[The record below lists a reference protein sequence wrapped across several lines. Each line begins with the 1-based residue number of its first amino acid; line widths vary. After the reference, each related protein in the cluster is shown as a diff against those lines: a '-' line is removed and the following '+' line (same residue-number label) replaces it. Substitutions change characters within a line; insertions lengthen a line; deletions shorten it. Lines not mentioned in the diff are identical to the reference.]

1 MDGPKL
7 SLMQHEYD
15 SVPKPAAQRLQRL
28 GERLE
33 VGHRTVERGVL
44 DCAGVRFNTHFRDV
58 PYIMFGFETC
68 QLGAS

>member
-1 MDGPKL
+1 
-7 SLMQHEYD
+7 MQHEYD

-44 DCAGVRFNTHFRDV
+44 DCAGVQFNTHFRDV
-58 PYIMFGFETC
+58 PKPVLNHVWSFESCLIQTV
-68 QLGAS
+68 